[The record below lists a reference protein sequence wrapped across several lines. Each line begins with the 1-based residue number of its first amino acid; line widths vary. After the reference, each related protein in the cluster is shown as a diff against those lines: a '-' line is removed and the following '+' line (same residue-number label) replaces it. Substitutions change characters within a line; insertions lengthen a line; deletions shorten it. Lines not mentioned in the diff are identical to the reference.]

1 MVHELNKTEAEKSR
15 EFVNLHRESR
25 KRRFDDINSNNINK
39 FSMSRNEGGIGDSTN
54 NPFGQTANI
63 QSNSS
68 TSQNLI
74 FNRRKI
80 LLTNMV
86 ASYCSDEEVE
96 KIISDLTGMNKDQAK
111 EYLKKTISQL
121 ISKNFLKFFKIFKKI
136 LEEKS
141 SKSSSTPTVAVPNRE
156 SLIQQIQ
163 QMETQEDKKNLE
175 EMKSKIETLL
185 GDNADLKR
193 VAVVMYKRENVK
205 ILFFK
210 YLLEP

>member
-121 ISKNFLKFFKIFKKI
+121 ISKNFLKFFKILKI

-141 SKSSSTPTVAVPNRE
+141 SKSSGTPTVAVPNRE

>member
-39 FSMSRNEGGIGDSTN
+39 FSMSRNEGGIGDSVN

-63 QSNSS
+63 HSNSS
-68 TSQNLI
+68 NSQNLI

-121 ISKNFLKFFKIFKKI
+121 ISKNFLEIF
-136 LEEKS
+136 
-141 SKSSSTPTVAVPNRE
+141 
-156 SLIQQIQ
+156 
-163 QMETQEDKKNLE
+163 
-175 EMKSKIETLL
+175 
-185 GDNADLKR
+185 
-193 VAVVMYKRENVK
+193 
-205 ILFFK
+205 
-210 YLLEP
+210 

>member
-121 ISKNFLKFFKIFKKI
+121 ISKYFLKILKNFKKI

>member
-25 KRRFDDINSNNINK
+25 KRRFDDINNNNINK

-63 QSNSS
+63 HNLPSNSS

-121 ISKNFLKFFKIFKKI
+121 ISKNLKKIFFKNFRRKI
-136 LEEKS
+136 
-141 SKSSSTPTVAVPNRE
+141 
-156 SLIQQIQ
+156 
-163 QMETQEDKKNLE
+163 
-175 EMKSKIETLL
+175 
-185 GDNADLKR
+185 
-193 VAVVMYKRENVK
+193 
-205 ILFFK
+205 
-210 YLLEP
+210 